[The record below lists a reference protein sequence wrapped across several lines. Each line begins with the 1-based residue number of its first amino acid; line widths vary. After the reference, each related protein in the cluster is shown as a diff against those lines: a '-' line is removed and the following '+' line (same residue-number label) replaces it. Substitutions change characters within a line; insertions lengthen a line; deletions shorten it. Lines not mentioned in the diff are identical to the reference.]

1 MKNLYD
7 ESIMWGTHASVK
19 NMITKYVKKYMKNI
33 L

>member
-19 NMITKYVKKYMKNI
+19 NIDNKICQKSI
-33 L
+33 